1 MWWEAGGLRYRGPA
15 DGHWWPVCIT
25 FWRAPVKDRNLTWDP
40 AAGIE
45 IRNTEENN
53 MAKAKGSKA
62 PVKHLH
68 KGKKLEAQRPL
79 KGVKGGGKQ
88 EFVTFKM
95 NEVFVS
101 NYNI

>member
-68 KGKKLEAQRPL
+68 KGKKLEATKPL
-79 KGVKGGGKQ
+79 RVPATATHREYLRGN
-88 EFVTFKM
+88 TP
-95 NEVFVS
+95 
-101 NYNI
+101 